1 MKSTKYII
9 SGLTFAALASSMTFA
24 QILDPSITGGGQ
36 ETLVS
41 GEVTTANTT
50 TTTTPAKTT
59 VTTPVLN
66 SASDNM
72 SGEINI
78 NIPYNPAEND
88 VTEPYFNSAPPEQ
101 QYTLNSATN
110 VATGPELN
118 MAIALI
124 LSLALSGIIYTRAKP
139 FMK

>member
-1 MKSTKYII
+1 MKSTKYIV
-9 SGLTFAALASSMTFA
+9 SGLAVAALASSMTFA

-36 ETLVS
+36 ETLMS
-41 GEVTTANTT
+41 GEATTANIT
-50 TTTTPAKTT
+50 TTTTPKTT
-59 VTTPVLN
+59 TTTPVLN
-66 SASDNM
+66 SAPDNM

-88 VTEPYFNSAPPEQ
+88 VTEPYLTSAPQGQ

-110 VATGPELN
+110 VATGPALN
-118 MAIALI
+118 MAIAFL
-124 LSLALSGIIYTRAKP
+124 LSLIISGVIYVRAKP